1 MVFPQVMEVSI
12 RESTTSEHVPE
23 GLSGGE
29 SNPSDAVGCEP
40 PAL

>member
-1 MVFPQVMEVSI
+1 MVVSI
-12 RESTTSEHVPE
+12 RESTTSEQLPE

-29 SNPSDAVGCEP
+29 SNPSDCVGCEP